1 MKVLIF
7 SGRSIDS
14 IQRNMNESLKDINRI
29 IEVKQSYS
37 DHTLIITII
46 YE

>member
-14 IQRNMNESLKDINRI
+14 IQRNMNEALMDINRI